1 MSLQGCLASRK
12 DCSGKGK
19 VLSKPE
25 IMNICKSTYQAA
37 PLNDLF
43 IVLPDG
49 RDYKGGIY
57 KYNDD
62 GLNLLT
68 ENQKTKYTMEI
79 YPELIKKDNIDIEDL
94 IRIGLSWQYLS
105 LKVESLGL
113 GVSQR
118 AMGPKKVNK
127 IINEITNQEHLFLYS
142 VAVRERDLGALI
154 EDKTD
159 PYHCDLKEGT
169 IMLEMPK
176 CYEDRA
182 LYKGIYKG
190 IELDKAIFNEMDKK
204 SPNNKNLNEI
214 SQLLWACQGETDH
227 AAHGNRDGLEKNGYG
242 RVHASGCAGY
252 SIYPIVMIDELV
264 DISKGA
270 YFYNPVGFSALNRWV
285 KINDQITY
293 DHFLQKYSTLTNKD
307 EIENEFSVKYTN
319 YLILLCMDRKKP
331 CSGFFHSK
339 ILDVTNWAEI
349 EAGMALAGLQL
360 QANALGLL
368 WKKHIIS
375 NPKDPKYRKLLDLD
389 SAENEINNLAE
400 NLANKAKNEHL
411 SLVSHLEPILLFY
424 FENNL
429 NF

>member
-25 IMNICKSTYQAA
+25 IMNICKSTHQAA
-37 PLNDLF
+37 PSHDLF

-49 RDYKGGIY
+49 GDYKGGIY
-57 KYNDD
+57 RYNDE

-68 ENQKTKYTMEI
+68 ENQKTKYTMEL
-79 YPELIKKDNIDIEDL
+79 YPELIKKDNIEVKDL
-94 IRIGLSWQYLS
+94 IRVGLSLQYLS

-118 AMGPKKVNK
+118 ARGPKNVNK
-127 IINEITNQEHLFLYS
+127 IINNITNQEHLFLYS
-142 VAVRERDLGALI
+142 VAVRERDRGALI
-154 EDKTD
+154 EDKTE
-159 PYHCDLKEGT
+159 PYHCKLKEGT
-169 IMLEMPK
+169 IILETPE

-190 IELDKAIFNEMDKK
+190 IALDKAIFNEMEKK
-204 SPNNKNLNEI
+204 SPDNNNLNEI
-214 SQLLWACQGETDH
+214 SQVLWACQGETDH
-227 AAHGNRDGLEKNGYG
+227 ATHGNRDGLKKNGYG

-252 SIYPIVMIDELV
+252 SIYPIVMIDELAG
-264 DISKGA
+264 IPKGA
-270 YFYNPVGFSALNRWV
+270 YIYNPVGFSALNRWV
-285 KINDQITY
+285 NINDRITY
-293 DHFLQKYSTLTNKD
+293 DHFLQKYSTLPKKD
-307 EIENEFSVKYTN
+307 DIEYEFSVKFSN

-339 ILDVTNWAEI
+339 IMSVMNWAEV

-360 QANALGLL
+360 LANALGLQ
-368 WKKHIIS
+368 WKKRVIS
-375 NPKDPKYRKLLDLD
+375 NPENLKYRKLLDLD
-389 SAENEINNLAE
+389 SAEKEIDNLAE
-400 NLANKAKNEHL
+400 SLANKAKNEHL

-424 FENNL
+424 LENN
-429 NF
+429 